1 MIDVKIYFE
10 ELGKDVIY
18 ADKFGEY
25 KPKNIIEKVYCYLS
39 KKLNLP
45 LRFGPDGFKDFFWLI
60 RYKEWEEYRE
70 VDEWGSYEEYLQEK
84 SENSQYGL
92 KNKFGIRDDMTIHFL
107 NFNKFK
113 QKYKNIANDLL
124 VLLNDVISET
134 AKYSTDN
141 GNDLLNIT
149 IVIES

>member
-1 MIDVKIYFE
+1 MIDVKIDFE
-10 ELGKDVIY
+10 ELEKDVIY
-18 ADKFGEY
+18 AD
-25 KPKNIIEKVYCYLS
+25 
-39 KKLNLP
+39 
-45 LRFGPDGFKDFFWLI
+45 
-60 RYKEWEEYRE
+60 
-70 VDEWGSYEEYLQEK
+70 
-84 SENSQYGL
+84 
-92 KNKFGIRDDMTIHFL
+92 KFGIRDDMTIHFL

>member
-1 MIDVKIYFE
+1 M
-10 ELGKDVIY
+10 
-18 ADKFGEY
+18 
-25 KPKNIIEKVYCYLS
+25 
-39 KKLNLP
+39 
-45 LRFGPDGFKDFFWLI
+45 I

-92 KNKFGIRDDMTIHFL
+92 KNKFGNRDDMTIHFL

-124 VLLNDVISET
+124 VLLNDVISDT